1 MKAKRQAGTVLIS
14 YKSPMLEM
22 LEDFKEDIKSGFF
35 STSQIDQ
42 LLQDFFDKAMD
53 DGWNCD
59 DDEIRDTAWLAHRA
73 KINVANALAFE
84 PFNYRTVAIQQI
96 QQVKNKYES
105 LDENKIC
112 GEVESGTPL
121 SIYALN
127 GNSGSF
133 FGLKPLI

>member
-1 MKAKRQAGTVLIS
+1 MCAGAWYVFRIS
-14 YKSPMLEM
+14 KPHSERL
-22 LEDFKEDIKSGFF
+22 
-35 STSQIDQ
+35 
-42 LLQDFFDKAMD
+42 
-53 DGWNCD
+53 C
-59 DDEIRDTAWLAHRA
+59 
-73 KINVANALAFE
+73 LAFE